1 MQLSL
6 VRLRN
11 KEKISLAKNP
21 TLFTTR
27 DTINRTVKY
36 ATTREGIYNTPE
48 HFAEDHIQRCPLT
61 RALSGLKSQTAEPTS
76 VRSVC
81 QKRPESPCR
90 RSHWGLRWSS
100 LWGHETCEGCARRG
114 PNHHADAATGAF
126 GGAPYGATE
135 RVRGAPKWGGGGMR
149 ALPLGPS
156 VELPMV
162 SRNV

>member
-100 LWGHETCEGCARRG
+100 LWGHETCEGCAEMSAG
-114 PNHHADAATGAF
+114 AACG
-126 GGAPYGATE
+126 
-135 RVRGAPKWGGGGMR
+135 RSHWGLR
-149 ALPLGPS
+149 WSSLS
-156 VELPMV
+156 DRCELFP
-162 SRNV
+162 